1 MALRHIVIL
10 LISLEFCLINANF
23 SNITNSSYN
32 NNTYEFDDDE
42 PNAVTIYTK
51 YCETDSDCYYLNS
64 CNNNICNHDGF
75 FPLKTRGVIGVGILL
90 IALTFSTAVGMGGGG
105 LILPTLILILNFYSH
120 QAIPLSK
127 AIVFVNTFISFL
139 LHIYQRHPKKNSI
152 TIDYNLS
159 LICIPA
165 LLHGSTVGVQLNHL
179 VKGALL
185 TLLLS
190 ISLVVIAIRIIIKT
204 FYFTN
209 RELTEESKEFVEEET
224 NQAKDDSIKSSQVSV
239 AESVTNAPRKIEE
252 EVKDDNDKFP
262 VPKYILFLLPY
273 SVFLLY
279 IFITLSSYG
288 KSLFDVNHCHLTYW
302 LFFSLFT
309 VIMISIIFLSGR
321 ILISQ
326 YKRRRSIGYYFIPTD
341 IHWNKRHIIFF
352 TFLSFIVGIISGS
365 IGLGGGVILC
375 PVFFEYGLNPIV
387 AAHTSNFIV
396 VFISSATVI
405 QFYLLDLLVTDYLF
419 IMGLLPIISAVVG
432 VNLINQ
438 IIKKS
443 NKEYPVLVIM
453 SIVLGVASFGM
464 TGYSLSKVMRLDS
477 ITSLI
482 ELRDFCY

>member
-1 MALRHIVIL
+1 M
-10 LISLEFCLINANF
+10 N
-23 SNITNSSYN
+23 Y
-32 NNTYEFDDDE
+32 
-42 PNAVTIYTK
+42 
-51 YCETDSDCYYLNS
+51 
-64 CNNNICNHDGF
+64 
-75 FPLKTRGVIGVGILL
+75 
-90 IALTFSTAVGMGGGG
+90 
-105 LILPTLILILNFYSH
+105 
-120 QAIPLSK
+120 
-127 AIVFVNTFISFL
+127 
-139 LHIYQRHPKKNSI
+139 
-152 TIDYNLS
+152 
-159 LICIPA
+159 
-165 LLHGSTVGVQLNHL
+165 L
-179 VKGALL
+179 VKGAFL

-190 ISLVVIAIRIIIKT
+190 ISLVIIAIRIIIKT

-209 RELTEESKEFVEEET
+209 RELTDESKEFVEEE
-224 NQAKDDSIKSSQVSV
+224 NQTKDDSVKSSQVSV
-239 AESVTNAPRKIEE
+239 AESVTSIPRKLEI

-273 SVFLLY
+273 SVFLIY

-288 KSLFDVNHCHLTYW
+288 RSIFDVNHCHITYW
-302 LFFSLFT
+302 LFFCLFT
-309 VIMISIIFLSGR
+309 LIMLTIIILSGR
-321 ILISQ
+321 MLINQ
-326 YKRRRSIGYYFIPTD
+326 YKRRRSIGYSFITTD
-341 IHWNKRHIIFF
+341 ILWNKRHIFVF
-352 TFLSFIVGIISGS
+352 TFVSFIVGVISGS

-375 PVFFEYGLNPIV
+375 PIFFEYGLNPIV

-464 TGYSLSKVMRLDS
+464 TFFSLTKVMRLDS
-477 ITSLI
+477 ISSLF

>member
-1 MALRHIVIL
+1 MALRIL
-10 LISLEFCLINANF
+10 ILSLLLCIIKANF
-23 SNITNSSYN
+23 TNSSRSN
-32 NNTYEFDDDE
+32 TTYEFDDDE
-42 PNAVTIYTK
+42 PNTVTIYTK
-51 YCETDSDCYYLNS
+51 YCETSSDCYYLNS
-64 CNNNICNHDGF
+64 CINNICNHDDF
-75 FPLKTRGVIGVGILL
+75 FPLKVRSVIGVGILL

-190 ISLVVIAIRIIIKT
+190 ISLVIIAIRIIIKT

-209 RELTEESKEFVEEET
+209 RELTDESKEFVEEE
-224 NQAKDDSIKSSQVSV
+224 NQTKDDSVKSSQVSV
-239 AESVTNAPRKIEE
+239 AESVTSIPRKLEI

-273 SVFLLY
+273 SVFLIY

-288 KSLFDVNHCHLTYW
+288 RSIFDVNHCHITYW
-302 LFFSLFT
+302 LFFCLFT
-309 VIMISIIFLSGR
+309 LIMLTIIILSGR
-321 ILISQ
+321 MLINQ
-326 YKRRRSIGYYFIPTD
+326 YKRRRSIGYSFITTD
-341 IHWNKRHIIFF
+341 ILWNKRHIFVF
-352 TFLSFIVGIISGS
+352 TFVSFIVGVISGS

-375 PVFFEYGLNPIV
+375 PIFFEYGLNPIV

-438 IIKKS
+438 ILKKS

-464 TGYSLSKVMRLDS
+464 TFFSLTKVMRLDS
-477 ITSLI
+477 ISSLF